1 MLTLEPDRENKE
13 LAKMKTGKRMVPVW
27 WHPRI
32 NETLMNTVEDLHSF
46 NSDYIRDRFE
56 LSKAQAHD
64 IFTGLNKDEVV
75 ETNLSKYFKVKR
87 HVKDSLLTEMN
98 IADTQSEFVV
108 NFDKDPNVYSGH
120 ELICSGTGAGKTYYA
135 TQKALRN
142 LKGPKAQR
150 RRFLIFS
157 AEWNMDKTLAPLKQE
172 RFRNYVEGVDCSEQS
187 WKDSQWDSEDQFFEN
202 EIKRRVEYAPPS
214 TVILF
219 DDAVDM
225 VASERIRNLIN
236 RQLRVARHQGVTIM
250 VVLHNL
256 RSGAWSTQA
265 HNSIRYLT
273 VFPRSQKGKIVAYLN
288 RDLGIPMAQARDHV
302 RAFSQTGRTMSIR
315 LHAPEAL
322 IGETL
327 IRLL

>member
-1 MLTLEPDRENKE
+1 
-13 LAKMKTGKRMVPVW
+13 
-27 WHPRI
+27 
-32 NETLMNTVEDLHSF
+32 
-46 NSDYIRDRFE
+46 
-56 LSKAQAHD
+56 
-64 IFTGLNKDEVV
+64 
-75 ETNLSKYFKVKR
+75 
-87 HVKDSLLTEMN
+87 
-98 IADTQSEFVV
+98 
-108 NFDKDPNVYSGH
+108 
-120 ELICSGTGAGKTYYA
+120 
-135 TQKALRN
+135 
-142 LKGPKAQR
+142 
-150 RRFLIFS
+150 
-157 AEWNMDKTLAPLKQE
+157 MDKTLAPLKQE
-172 RFRNYVEGVDCSEQS
+172 RFRNYVEGVDCSENS
-187 WKDSQWDSEDQFFEN
+187 WKESRWETEEEFFKN
-202 EIKRRVEYAPPS
+202 EIKTRVEYAPPS

-225 VASERIRNLIN
+225 VASESNRSLIN

-288 RDLGIPMAQARDHV
+288 RDLGIPMQQSRDHV

-322 IGETL
+322 IGEKL